1 MSHLQNGR
9 RPARARPVGHDG
21 LLRRVAQLAIPI
33 LVVVFL
39 ILFPKGGFQ
48 VSGIPITWGYL
59 LLGFGGMLALASTI
73 VLHNVGFS
81 PRWFFSL
88 WCALPFGFYAIISL
102 YLLDIASP
110 TSVIVTGTVV
120 VVLPVLFLFALGPWL
135 DRTKDMALLLRFA
148 RGCLFWVAVLGFIF
162 FAYYTVT
169 KKTFE
174 IPFLTVNGADENAL
188 LGKNNARGELQKMA
202 STYNNGNI
210 FGICVLM
217 MLPVYCVLEKR
228 VWRQYFLKLALFLT
242 LSRSVW
248 VALAVSEVL
257 TIFFLPGNKKRQTLV
272 SAALFLTVACSLGT
286 LLVLMNRGSE
296 WLTDSDLGGRL
307 EQLDT
312 LKDITLF
319 TKPVADGIREMVYI
333 TVMYKYGLI
342 GLFLLG
348 LMLATPILGFFVG
361 DRQSALRRGLVL
373 GAVNYLVL
381 CFADGAFVFIPV
393 MAFFWFL
400 TAMLW
405 CRNPALFE
413 FDQQALPP
421 APGPSRFG
429 VPLARNS

>member
-1 MSHLQNGR
+1 
-9 RPARARPVGHDG
+9 
-21 LLRRVAQLAIPI
+21 
-33 LVVVFL
+33 VVFL

-48 VSGIPITWGYL
+48 VSGIPVTWGYL

-73 VLHNVGFS
+73 VLHNASFS

-88 WCALPFGFYAIISL
+88 CSALPFGFYSIISL

-120 VVLPVLFLFALGPWL
+120 GVLPIIFLFALGPWM
-135 DRTKDMALLLRFA
+135 DRTKDMALVLGLIRW
-148 RGCLFWVAVLGFIF
+148 CVFWVAVLGFIF
-162 FAYYTVT
+162 FAYYVVT

-188 LGKNNARGELQKMA
+188 LGKNNSRGELQKMA

-210 FGICVLM
+210 FGICLLM
-217 MLPVYCVLEKR
+217 LLPVYCVLEKR

-248 VALAVSEVL
+248 VALVVSEVL
-257 TIFFLPGNKKRQTLV
+257 TLFLLPGNKKRQTIV
-272 SAALFLTVACSLGT
+272 SVALFFTVACSLGT
-286 LLVLMNRGSE
+286 LLVLMNRGTE

-307 EQLDT
+307 DQLDT

-319 TKPVADGIREMVYI
+319 TKPVTDGIREMVYI
-333 TVMYKYGLI
+333 TSMYKYGLI
-342 GLFLLG
+342 GLFLLI
-348 LMLATPILGFFVG
+348 LMLATPIFGFFAG

-405 CRNPALFE
+405 CRNSAFSE
-413 FDQQALPP
+413 FDRQALP
-421 APGPSRFG
+421 ATPGPRRFG
-429 VPLARNS
+429 LPITRNS